1 LKNYRKRMM
10 SKQAFYGYDN
20 EREDSDGNKIWDITD
35 QDDKKIG
42 ELKKST
48 VLGVPLWNAKSGID
62 GSKFFTEKEKAIL
75 HIIGSD
81 RSLS

>member
-1 LKNYRKRMM
+1 MN
-10 SKQAFYGYDN
+10 KQTFYGYSN
-20 EREDSDGNKIWDITD
+20 EREDSSGNKVWDITD

-42 ELKKST
+42 ELKRSE
-48 VLGVPLWNAKSGID
+48 VLGVSLWSAKSGINANH
-62 GSKFFTEKEKAIL
+62 FFTEKEKAIL

>member
-1 LKNYRKRMM
+1 MKKYRKRMM
-10 SKQAFYGYDN
+10 NKQTFYGYAN
-20 EREDSDGNKIWDITD
+20 EREDSSGNKVWDITD

-42 ELKKST
+42 ELKRSD
-48 VLGVPLWNAKSGID
+48 VLGVWGAKSGSGD
-62 GSKFFTEKEKAIL
+62 QKLFTDKEKAIL

>member
-1 LKNYRKRMM
+1 MT
-10 SKQAFYGYDN
+10 KQTFYGYDN

-42 ELKKST
+42 ELKKSN
-48 VLGVPLWNAKSGID
+48 VLGVPLWSANSGIEAT
-62 GSKFFTEKEKAIL
+62 KFFTDKEKAIL